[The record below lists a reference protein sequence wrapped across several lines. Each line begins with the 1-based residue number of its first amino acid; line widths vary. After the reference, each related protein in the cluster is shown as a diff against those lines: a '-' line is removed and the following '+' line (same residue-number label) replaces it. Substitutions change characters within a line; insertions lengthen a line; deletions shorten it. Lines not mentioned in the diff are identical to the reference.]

1 MDAIFHITEP
11 SLWERAVIE
20 GTYASSTREASLSDV
35 GFIHCSFKDQVEM
48 VANCIYDD
56 WEGPL
61 LLLEAHPGEIPSEI
75 RVENL
80 DGGSEGF
87 PHIYGPLPI
96 AAVKGVHSLARLGG
110 KWTLPPD
117 L

>member
-1 MDAIFHITEP
+1 MDTIFHITDQA
-11 SLWERAVIE
+11 LWRQAVGE
-20 GTYASSTREASLSDV
+20 GTYSQSTRDAVLSDV
-35 GFIHCSFKDQVEM
+35 GFIHCSFKHQVEM
-48 VANCIYDD
+48 VANYVYSD

-61 LLLEAHPGEIPSEI
+61 LLLEVTPDEIPSEI

-96 AAVKGVHSLARLGG
+96 TAVKAVHDLHKQGTG
-110 KWTLPPD
+110 WTLPAH

>member
-1 MDAIFHITEP
+1 MDSIFHMTDP
-11 SLWERAVIE
+11 SLWERAVID
-20 GTYASSTREASLSDV
+20 GAYAGSTREASLSDV
-35 GFIHCSFKDQVEM
+35 GFIHCAFKHQVEM
-48 VANCIYDD
+48 VANYIYDD

-61 LLLEAHPGEIPSEI
+61 LLLEADPREIPSEI

-87 PHIYGPLPI
+87 PHIYGPLPT
-96 AAVKGVHSLARLGG
+96 AAVKAVHNLARQGA
-110 KWTLPPD
+110 KWTLPTD